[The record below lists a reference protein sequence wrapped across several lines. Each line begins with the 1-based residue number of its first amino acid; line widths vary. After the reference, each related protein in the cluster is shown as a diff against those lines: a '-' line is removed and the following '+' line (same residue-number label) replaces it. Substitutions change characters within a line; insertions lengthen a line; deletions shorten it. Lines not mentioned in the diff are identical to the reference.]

1 MNKNL
6 FHHKKSKMIKINFND
21 KYKKLLIRIGY
32 NKFIN
37 INIRISNIHT
47 HKDFF
52 NIVKLKLH
60 LICKKPASAYVY
72 AGATIE

>member
-47 HKDFF
+47 HKQRFF
-52 NIVKLKLH
+52 
-60 LICKKPASAYVY
+60 
-72 AGATIE
+72 